1 MMGHS
6 LLETSMSEEDVS
18 PIAKSASG
26 DPVIVLDSRSIG
38 TGRQAG
44 AGVVT
49 EKHLLF
55 FGSNVLLALTL
66 LMCAASATYFFS
78 DKDHISTGK
87 DIFEFAKA
95 TLPPIA
101 TLILG
106 FYFRGARGPK

>member
-1 MMGHS
+1 MGHP
-6 LLETSMSEEDVS
+6 LQETWMSEEGVS
-18 PIAKSASG
+18 PPAEGASG
-26 DPVIVLDSRSIG
+26 EPVIVLDSRSIG

-55 FGSNVLLALTL
+55 FGSNVLLVLTL
-66 LMCAASATYFFS
+66 LMCAAGATYFFS
-78 DKDHISTGK
+78 DKDHLQTGK

-106 FYFRGARGPK
+106 FYFRGARGPH

>member
-1 MMGHS
+1 MP
-6 LLETSMSEEDVS
+6 EESV
-18 PIAKSASG
+18 PAEAIAEHVPYIA
-26 DPVIVLDSRSIG
+26 LDSRSIG
-38 TGRQAG
+38 KGRQAG

-55 FGSNVLLALTL
+55 FGSSVLLSLAG
-66 LMCAASATYFFS
+66 LMILASLTYFFS
-78 DKDHISTGK
+78 DEHHLQTGK

-106 FYFRGARGPK
+106 FYFRGARGPN